1 MGKRGGKG
9 GGEWEEEW
17 GEEERVLLILK
28 YASESCIMIKESRKE
43 TQMSQTTK
51 KPIQRRKKKTK
62 WFEKY
67 FLYISVHT
75 ILTGSQFALLH

>member
-28 YASESCIMIKESRKE
+28 YASESCIMIKESIKE

-51 KPIQRRKKKTK
+51 KPIQRRKKKPNDLK
-62 WFEKY
+62 NIF
-67 FLYISVHT
+67 YI
-75 ILTGSQFALLH
+75 